1 MKNLVHTAVFQNLAT
16 NALKSFGTFTDTST
30 DLAMCL
36 LDFRK
41 LFTTDQN
48 KVQPIQNRINRA
60 IARAALPRVQDD
72 AKPSAKPSDDAKLSE
87 DPVPSQAS
95 AKNTNSDRVPSGRLR
110 KKITEPSSS
119 SSSEGSASSS
129 EVEYPVK
136 GCHTDTEQ
144 DILSDGH
151 STPIVIRTV
160 PAPPF

>member
-1 MKNLVHTAVFQNLAT
+1 MKNLLHTAVLQNLAT

-72 AKPSAKPSDDAKLSE
+72 AKPSAKSSDDAKLSE
-87 DPVPSQAS
+87 EPVPSQAS
-95 AKNTNSDRVPSGRLR
+95 AKSINSVRAPSGRLR

-119 SSSEGSASSS
+119 GSSLYSHCYQNCTNS
-129 EVEYPVK
+129 
-136 GCHTDTEQ
+136 
-144 DILSDGH
+144 
-151 STPIVIRTV
+151 
-160 PAPPF
+160 FF